1 MCPGEYASGLLTEHN
16 IGNMKPYIITSMSLI
31 TYSGRKIPL
40 EIVESHILTKPLKAI
55 KEKLLDAFSTMIDKP
70 VNVELKIRHI

>member
-1 MCPGEYASGLLTEHN
+1 MKR
-16 IGNMKPYIITSMSLI
+16 IGSRIGILISNMKPYIITSMSLI
-31 TYSGRKIPL
+31 TYIGRKIPL

-70 VNVELKIRHI
+70 VNVELKIKHI

>member
-1 MCPGEYASGLLTEHN
+1 
-16 IGNMKPYIITSMSLI
+16 MKPYIIISMSLI

-55 KEKLLDAFSTMIDKP
+55 KDKLLDAFSTMKDKP
-70 VNVELKIRHI
+70 VNVELKIKHI

>member
-1 MCPGEYASGLLTEHN
+1 
-16 IGNMKPYIITSMSLI
+16 MSLI

-40 EIVESHILTKPLKAI
+40 AIVESHILTKPLKAI

-70 VNVELKIRHI
+70 VNIELKIKHI